1 MKRKK
6 ILALVLAASMALSLN
21 YAPADAA
28 KKAGV
33 KKVTLKSSISGNS
46 KQIVIAKGKSVK
58 LVSNVVVAKGTK
70 KSAKKVTYKV
80 ANKKIAA
87 VSGKGIVK
95 AKKVGKTKVTAIS
108 KADKK
113 KKATIGVKVVAG
125 AVNSIKISKKSLNIN
140 AGQKVALKATV
151 KAKKGACKDVAWS
164 SSNTKVA
171 TVNKKG
177 HVTGVS
183 AGTANITAKAVDG
196 SNKKATCKVSVNSS
210 ASVAQVNLTG
220 ISVLNSR
227 SIAFSLSS
235 AYPLD
240 MSKVVVKSKKY
251 QSGIFNN
258 VVKISSLSSTDNVN
272 YTIVIDNRN
281 VIYEGDFVSI

>member
-70 KSAKKVTYKV
+70 KSAKKSAKKVTYKV
-80 ANKKIAA
+80 ANKKIAT

-125 AVNSIKISKKSLNIN
+125 AVNSIKISKKSLSIN
-140 AGQKVALKATV
+140 AGQKVVLKATV
-151 KAKKGACKDVAWS
+151 KAKKGACKDVAW
-164 SSNTKVA
+164 
-171 TVNKKG
+171 
-177 HVTGVS
+177 
-183 AGTANITAKAVDG
+183 
-196 SNKKATCKVSVNSS
+196 
-210 ASVAQVNLTG
+210 
-220 ISVLNSR
+220 
-227 SIAFSLSS
+227 
-235 AYPLD
+235 
-240 MSKVVVKSKKY
+240 
-251 QSGIFNN
+251 
-258 VVKISSLSSTDNVN
+258 
-272 YTIVIDNRN
+272 
-281 VIYEGDFVSI
+281 